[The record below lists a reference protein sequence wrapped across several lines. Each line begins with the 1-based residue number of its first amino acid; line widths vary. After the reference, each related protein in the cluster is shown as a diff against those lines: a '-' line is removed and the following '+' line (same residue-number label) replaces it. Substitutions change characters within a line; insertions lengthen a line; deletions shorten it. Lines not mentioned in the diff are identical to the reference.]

1 MIGCVKQL
9 AYLAGLFETRQ
20 MRAYDEDFDLL
31 CYPDCQRE
39 TVCFDYSYYEGA
51 KYEKVIINCQT
62 GYIHNGNIGF
72 KQFSAAVRALAML
85 AESYSNPYF
94 CCDNRV
100 ESKEMRWLSYV
111 LDRPLT
117 LPCHTTVWDFYE
129 QYMLNNGDD
138 MKSSAMD
145 IIIRAIHVE

>member
-1 MIGCVKQL
+1 MIECVKRV
-9 AYLAGLFETRQ
+9 ADLAGLFETRQ
-20 MRAYDEDFDLL
+20 MRAYDEDFVLL
-31 CYPDCQRE
+31 RYPDCQKE

-51 KYEKVIINCQT
+51 QYEKVTVNCRT
-62 GYIHNGNIGF
+62 GDIQSGYTGL

-145 IIIRAIHVE
+145 IIIPIDENI

>member
-94 CCDNRV
+94 FSYPIITDH
-100 ESKEMRWLSYV
+100 SSLSFVPFHILHYQ
-111 LDRPLT
+111 
-117 LPCHTTVWDFYE
+117 F
-129 QYMLNNGDD
+129 
-138 MKSSAMD
+138 S
-145 IIIRAIHVE
+145 